1 MSLNGLGLVVLLSLM
16 GTTDAAPKVDWMPLC
31 KKVELADFV
40 FEATFKIPQ
49 NNDKSSLKSDA
60 SAATSLAQRGK
71 ISRVVKGELSV
82 EGPWEEAFGNPFKA
96 YTSAYLEKLLE
107 GRDALRMVVFLK
119 KAQKQ
124 YVVVGGAETQLGCQ
138 SSSHLSWC
146 PSYVDY
152 WKQVQACRSC
162 LEKSIGQ
169 FPRCY

>member
-1 MSLNGLGLVVLLSLM
+1 M
-16 GTTDAAPKVDWMPLC
+16 
-31 KKVELADFV
+31 

-49 NNDKSSLKSDA
+49 DTDKSSLKSDV
-60 SAATSLAQRGK
+60 SAAQSLAQGGK
-71 ISRVVKGELSV
+71 ISRVVKGALSV

-107 GRDALRMVVFLK
+107 GRDALRMLVFLK

-162 LEKSIGQ
+162 LDKSAGQ